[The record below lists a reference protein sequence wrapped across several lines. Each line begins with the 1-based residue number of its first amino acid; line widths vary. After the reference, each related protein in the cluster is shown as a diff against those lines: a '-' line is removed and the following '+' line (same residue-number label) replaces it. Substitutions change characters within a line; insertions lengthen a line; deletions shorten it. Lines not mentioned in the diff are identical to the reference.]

1 MISDVTIISPLMLQ
15 VSTPVRG
22 PPLREEVH
30 MAIEQPE
37 ASSETANEVA
47 NRLRDIV
54 RSGEYRAEYSRLMSV
69 QPSVPPDQARWVL
82 IRSYSRLT

>member
-15 VSTPVRG
+15 VSAPVRG
-22 PPLREEVH
+22 PLLREEVH

-37 ASSETANEVA
+37 PSIETANEVA
-47 NRLRDIV
+47 NRLRDTV

-82 IRSYSRLT
+82 IHSYSRLT